1 MLDTVHERHR
11 RAIVEGVPSWYRPL
25 PHLAIPTLFGLCALI
40 FAVTQIHALRPIE
53 LLAIPVTVLVAFA
66 FEWRVHKSVLHRRLP
81 GLGVI
86 YDRHELQHHVVFT
99 HDDMP
104 MRSSRELQL
113 ILMPA
118 YAVLL
123 IALVNAPLAYLAS
136 RFVAPNVG
144 YIYLVTSMG
153 FFLTY
158 EWLHLAY
165 HLPPSHPVGRVRL
178 IARLREHHRRH
189 HEPRLMRAW
198 NFNVTVPA
206 FDWLHGTMWTR
217 EREAERSPRRGSR
230 GRSATAG
237 RS

>member
-1 MLDTVHERHR
+1 MDTVHERHR
-11 RAIVEGVPSWYRPL
+11 RAIVERVPGWYRPL
-25 PHLAIPTLFGLCALI
+25 PHLALPSLVGLAALV
-40 FAVTQIHALRPIE
+40 FAVTQIHALRAIE
-53 LLAIPVTVLVAFA
+53 LLTIPVTVLVAFG
-66 FEWRVHKSVLHRRLP
+66 FEWRVHKSVLHRRVP

-99 HDDMP
+99 SEDMP
-104 MRSSRELQL
+104 FRRPQELQL

-123 IALVNAPLAYLAS
+123 IALINAPLAYLAS

-158 EWLHLAY
+158 EWMHLAY
-165 HLPPSHPVGRVRL
+165 HLPPSHPVGRIPLV
-178 IARLREHHRRH
+178 ARLREHHRRH
-189 HEPRLMRAW
+189 HDPRLMRAW
-198 NFNVTVPA
+198 NFNVTVPV
-206 FDWLHGTMWTR
+206 FDVVHGTTWTE
-217 EREAERSPRRGSR
+217 EREAERAARRGSR
-230 GRSATAG
+230 GRSPAQG

>member
-1 MLDTVHERHR
+1 MDTVHERHR
-11 RAIVEGVPSWYRPL
+11 RAIVERVPSWYRPL
-25 PHLAIPTLFGLCALI
+25 PHLALPTLFGLATLV
-40 FAVTQIHALRPIE
+40 FAVTQIHALRAVE
-53 LLAIPVTVLVAFA
+53 LLAIPITVLTAFG
-66 FEWRVHKSVLHRRLP
+66 FEWRVHKSILHRRIP

-99 HDDMP
+99 DEDMP
-104 MRSSRELQL
+104 YRSLSELKL

-123 IALVNAPLAYLAS
+123 IALINAPLAYALA

-165 HLPPSHPVGRVRL
+165 HLPPSHPVGRIKL

-189 HEPRLMRAW
+189 HEPRLMKAW
-198 NFNVTVPA
+198 NFNVTVPV
-206 FDWLHGTMWTR
+206 FDVVHGTTWTR
-217 EREAERSPRRGSR
+217 EREAERAARRGARDRSPAE
-230 GRSATAG
+230 GRS
-237 RS
+237 